1 MDLKFLQEY
10 LVPVIVVACL
20 VVGYLI
26 KTTPVFAAVA
36 NGYIPLIVIV
46 LGAILGL
53 IINGLTVEAIVYGA
67 VSGIASTGMHQL
79 FVQLL
84 NLGSNDL
91 ENEYGDGQEFT
102 TKTVYPKND
111 EEAKE

>member
-1 MDLKFLQEY
+1 MDLNFLQDY

-26 KTTPVFAAVA
+26 KSTPVFDSVA
-36 NGYIPLIVIV
+36 NNYIPLVVIV
-46 LGAILGL
+46 LGAILGAL
-53 IINGLTVEAIVYGA
+53 INGLTVEAVVYGA

-84 NLGSNDL
+84 NLSGSGQESYNKND
-91 ENEYGDGQEFT
+91 YGNGQEFT
-102 TKTVYPKND
+102 D
-111 EEAKE
+111 KEDK

>member
-1 MDLKFLQEY
+1 MELNFLKEF

-26 KTTPVFAAVA
+26 KSTPVFAAVA

-46 LGAILGL
+46 LGAILGAL
-53 IINGLTVEAIVYGA
+53 INGLTVEAIVYGA

-84 NLGSNDL
+84 NLSGNDQKPD
-91 ENEYGDGQEFT
+91 YGDGQEFT
-102 TKTVYPKND
+102 QK
-111 EEAKE
+111 KE

>member
-1 MDLKFLQEY
+1 MERKREIKMDLNFLQEY

-26 KTTPVFAAVA
+26 KSTPVFAAVT

-46 LGAILGL
+46 LGAILGA

-84 NLGSNDL
+84 NLGSNEQKPD
-91 ENEYGDGQEFT
+91 YGDGQEFT
-102 TKTVYPKND
+102 EK
-111 EEAKE
+111 KE